1 MGTKNSQYADALVAK
16 LDGFSVL
23 NPVDLARVAA
33 LYIKVYNGN
42 NGVVNNVSARYLDD
56 YDGRSFYVKF
66 RPQFDRLHD
75 MFLRNGMDESD
86 RRNVFKAV
94 ARSMDKIPTRKRD
107 MERMFSLVV
116 AESQNLLRTKKM
128 RTARQE
134 LVRKFKE
141 AVKRY
146 LHLTW
151 ELGFN
156 VPSQCADYLVSTH
169 RLDKYV
175 LSGDFPLILLP
186 FMPDLEKSIRGSYEK
201 YAMTDTW
208 DMLRERY
215 FNHQGDY
222 ANMALEIKSEFNRTI
237 PNFSDYFDSIYIDT
251 YRNMMLSKEGER
263 NKDGRTRGRK

>member
-1 MGTKNSQYADALVAK
+1 MDTRNSQYADDLVAK
-16 LDGFSVL
+16 LDGFSIL
-23 NPVDLARVAA
+23 NPVDLARVSA

-56 YDGRSFYVKF
+56 YDGRAFYRKF
-66 RPQFDRLHD
+66 SSQFDRLYD
-75 MFLRNGMDESD
+75 MFIRNGMDESD
-86 RRNVFKAV
+86 RRTVFKGV
-94 ARSMDKIPTRKRD
+94 ARSMDRIPTRKRD

-116 AESQNLLRTKKM
+116 VESQKLLKLKK
-128 RTARQE
+128 ARAGRQV
-134 LVRKFKE
+134 LVKRFKD

-251 YRNMMLSKEGER
+251 YRNMMLSKGER
-263 NKDGRTRGRK
+263 GKDGRRK